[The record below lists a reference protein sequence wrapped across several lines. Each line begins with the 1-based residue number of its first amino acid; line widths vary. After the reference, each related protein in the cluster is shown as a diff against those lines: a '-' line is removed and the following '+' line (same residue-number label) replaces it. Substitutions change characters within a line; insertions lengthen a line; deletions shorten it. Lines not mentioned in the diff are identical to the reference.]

1 MIVVNTFFAETKETE
16 KVLLNS
22 ILVDRWWHVKWQRGS
37 IIEKIIKS
45 ENFLNDNKQFEETV
59 I

>member
-22 ILVDRWWHVKWQRGS
+22 ILVDDDGM
-37 IIEKIIKS
+37 
-45 ENFLNDNKQFEETV
+45 
-59 I
+59 